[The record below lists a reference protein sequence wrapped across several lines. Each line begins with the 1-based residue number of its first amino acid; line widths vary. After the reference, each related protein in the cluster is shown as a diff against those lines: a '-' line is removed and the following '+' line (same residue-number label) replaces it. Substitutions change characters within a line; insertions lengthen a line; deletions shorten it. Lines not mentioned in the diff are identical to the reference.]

1 MSIVSLSYQRSV
13 WNDSVISHFRCSHQ
27 VWLNDVYPTVLYSGL
42 DPDDKNVPMK
52 PFFVKAPV
60 NCSDVGNYGMTLL
73 TLMYFANS
81 GSMKTAEGGKWI
93 TLPEEKLVRLRKFV
107 CSDNASVFQYIY
119 DNDNVTFLIV
129 LPGTDEGFDENFT
142 VANQMLGFI
151 KYQEK

>member
-60 NCSDVGNYGMTLL
+60 NCSDVGNDGMTLL